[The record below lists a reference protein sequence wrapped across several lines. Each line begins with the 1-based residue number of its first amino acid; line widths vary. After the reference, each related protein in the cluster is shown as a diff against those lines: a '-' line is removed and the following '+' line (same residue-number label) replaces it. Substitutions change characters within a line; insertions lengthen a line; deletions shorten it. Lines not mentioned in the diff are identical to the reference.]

1 MGGRYMELL
10 FYLSTYLSGG
20 AIALWLINAAFNGL
34 LK

>member
-1 MGGRYMELL
+1 MELL
-10 FYLSTYLSGG
+10 VYLSAYLLGG